1 MSWLITGVLALIVGL
16 IVWTEIR
23 CARRNKVF
31 HAQFDPEVDALKKS
45 VLTKYR
51 ERFGKDPTEQF
62 PVVDAPKS
70 YRKFTAKKA

>member
-1 MSWLITGVLALIVGL
+1 MWA
-16 IVWTEIR
+16 EIR
-23 CARRNKVF
+23 CGRRNKVF
-31 HAQFDPEVDALKKS
+31 HAQLDPEVDALKNS

-70 YRKFTAKKA
+70 HRRLSAKKA